1 MEDFI
6 KIISHVRRFKT
17 ATKDLSFEEL
27 AEVKAKLEKII
38 EDRIAAEAEA
48 KRQNAEK
55 EEKIENYRKML
66 AADGIELGE
75 LVAEAIIKKGKRP
88 PRPAKYQTTDKGG
101 KIVTWTGQ
109 GRMPNALKARI
120 EAGESLDSFLVK

>member
-6 KIISHVRRFKT
+6 KIIGHVRRFKT
-17 ATKDLSFEEL
+17 ATKELSVEEL
-27 AEVKAKLEKII
+27 GDVKVKLEKII

-48 KRQNAEK
+48 KRMDAEK

-66 AADGIELGE
+66 AADGIEPDELFGE
-75 LVAEAIIKKGKRP
+75 AVAKKGKRA
-88 PRPAKYQTTDKGG
+88 PRPAKYKLKDSDG
-101 KIVTWTGQ
+101 KPVTWTGQ

-120 EAGESLDSFLVK
+120 DAGESLDTFLIK

>member
-17 ATKDLSFEEL
+17 ATKDLSVEEL
-27 AEVKAKLEKII
+27 GEVKVKLEKII
-38 EDRIAAEAEA
+38 EDRIAAEADA
-48 KRQNAEK
+48 KRKDAEK

-66 AADGIELGE
+66 AADGIELDE
-75 LVAEAIIKKGKRP
+75 LIAETVAKKGKRS
-88 PRPAKYQTTDKGG
+88 PRPAKYKIKDKDG
-101 KIVTWTGQ
+101 KPVTWTGQ

-120 EAGESLDSFLVK
+120 EAGDSLDSFLIK